1 MSNGVEIAGPSGPR
15 YDEILTPEALDLVG
29 VLHRELGQRRREL
42 LAGTCPTPG

>member
-1 MSNGVEIAGPSGPR
+1 MSSGVEIAGPSGSR

-42 LAGTCPTPG
+42 LRHGRSAAG